1 MGCRI
6 KILLFLFFLIA
17 NIIVKSAFA
26 VDEVTQVKVMT
37 AGKSELV
44 NFSRDEFAK
53 EDKHFTEL
61 SNEDRLTYAI
71 FQALVYD
78 KKYPYLFKLIEE
90 VKDRYLKL
98 HMLSSLYLFS
108 LNDKLTDDLRDRF
121 YNHANK
127 EQFEELLL
135 LIEFE
140 GGDFAKIDFAKQEFN
155 AFAKASKFALGGNYN
170 EAIEALKP
178 FAAVFPFSYYY
189 FLMMNNNYLEALEFV
204 SKSEI
209 KNRNFLEALCYYYLG
224 DCEKVLEKISL
235 SSSDYNESLLYIDC
249 VTNSNNLNVDIKSI
263 KKSKLQNFEKDPYLI
278 FKSMEEN
285 KGATDQ
291 AYRSFYY
298 VYKLDNHIKNLTLYK
313 HEIQTFVE
321 KMEEVNQNL
330 KMIVARYES
339 EWEKI
344 EKSTDIQS
352 IKKRILDL
360 LDKTKDFKSVSFR
373 SQTKEQTLSTFLE
386 KQYNKNLTLLE
397 NAYNEQKKKE
407 AESLVKLQSELDARL
422 FLKDLKNRYVT
433 QKEEFLKLQSTLN
446 NYFAFSIEK
455 ELSLKEAFAFAKI
468 SLYWNFY
475 QHAQDVDHEEKLNL
489 LKNIVFDANEYVK
502 RYKER
507 QKDVLLVLAEA
518 YSDAGEIEN
527 ALNIYRSYLTIE
539 TMPSARTLMKVG
551 ELLFEKADY
560 NEAANYFDMAAK
572 KDNAYKNAAYYKIG
586 WCYYLSGKLNEV
598 ATLFL
603 NYQFDKQESKAEL
616 LFDEMVDLLSR
627 VFYKLGIEKFEDYLK
642 KYPNFPIPERLFK
655 SVGDLHLFLADYQKA
670 LEIYEKGID
679 SYYIYQGS
687 PELLSA
693 KIEVLTLLAM
703 FEEANREKVRFVD
716 IYGKRSQYFSQYGV
730 FPKQY
735 RDNLVSA
742 GFYYNANY
750 EKEKN
755 EDAYQK
761 SVNLY
766 LKFLEEFPLD
776 EKVGEVAFYLAQLE
790 EDKMLYVDAATHFR
804 LSWQHNFKEKESLY
818 RYLYCKYKL
827 WQAGGL
833 AASELVDDLKNY
845 INNYPTTDRSTAVLI
860 VLVDI
865 LIKENRQEEMLQQVE
880 DAVKNQTNQDIT
892 KLLDFCEANF
902 DVIKDKGRLAKIF
915 EMGYVNNNNKHY
927 LELKHYAMFIDAKQ
941 KEDNNELEQAA
952 LVYREIINDHNKTS
966 FEEFAVFN
974 LGLLLEKMGKTE
986 EAIVLMERINQ
997 KEELKN
1003 KANDFIYTF
1012 GKKRGL
1018 YQQAATSALILS
1030 NTEKNASFYLLEAL
1044 WLYLKAKDY
1053 HAAENVLAKLDS
1065 FNLNENEKRTL
1076 VLIKSILIYE
1086 KGDALAAFDGFVSSL
1101 KSDIN
1106 AEYENDFI
1114 YYFHNALKKVIF
1126 LKPEDEARDA
1136 LESYVEFLAK
1146 KFREKGKAFYL
1157 YNIAET
1163 LYDFSLFFLQKDE
1176 AISRSIEFYKRS
1188 LKLSVLD
1195 EDKDL
1200 VLKNVARLKELQPD
1214 LYKKVLELPEPSLDF
1229 IKDIKYG
1236 EIYVE

>member
-6 KILLFLFFLIA
+6 KILLFLFCLIA

-26 VDEVTQVKVMT
+26 VDEVAPVKVMT

-53 EDKHFTEL
+53 EDKHFTDL

-71 FQALVYD
+71 YQSLIYD
-78 KKYPYLFKLIEE
+78 KKYSYLFRLIEQ

-108 LNDKLTDDLRDRF
+108 LNDKVTEEVRDKF
-121 YNHANK
+121 YNITNK
-127 EQFEELLL
+127 EQFEALLL
-135 LIEFE
+135 LIEFQ
-140 GGDFAKIDFAKQEFN
+140 GTNFGKIEFKNEAFN
-155 AFAKASKFALGGNYN
+155 AFAKASKFALDGNYSV
-170 EAIEALKP
+170 AIETLKP
-178 FAAVFPFSYYY
+178 FATVFPFSYYY
-189 FLMMNNNYLEALEFV
+189 FLIMNDNYREALDFV
-204 SKSEI
+204 SKIDIEN
-209 KNRNFLEALCYYYLG
+209 KKFLEALCYYYLG
-224 DCEKVLEKISL
+224 DCEKVLEKLSL
-235 SSSDYNESLLYIDC
+235 SSGDHNESLLYIDC
-249 VTNSNNLNVDIKSI
+249 VANSSNLKIDIKSI
-263 KKSKLQNFEKDPYLI
+263 KKSKLQNFERDPYFI
-278 FKSMEEN
+278 FKNMEEN
-285 KGATDQ
+285 KGGTEQ

-298 VYKLDNHIKNLTLYK
+298 IHKLNNHIKNLTLYK
-313 HEIQTFVE
+313 QEIQTFVE

-330 KMIVARYES
+330 KKIVARYES

-344 EKSTDIQS
+344 EKSADMQS
-352 IKKRILDL
+352 IRKRILVL
-360 LDKTKDFKSVSFR
+360 LDKTKDFKAVSFK
-373 SQTKEQTLSTFLE
+373 SHSKEQALSTFLD
-386 KQYNKNLTLLE
+386 KQYNKHLALLE
-397 NAYNEQKKKE
+397 NEYNEQKKKE
-407 AESLVKLQSELDARL
+407 AESLIKLQGELDARL
-422 FLKDLKNRYVT
+422 FLKELKNRYVT
-433 QKEEFLKLQSTLN
+433 QKEEFLKLQSALN
-446 NYFAFSIEK
+446 DYYAFSIEK

-468 SLYWNFY
+468 SLSWNFY
-475 QHAQDVDHEEKLNL
+475 QHAQDVDQEAKLNL
-489 LKNIVFDANEYVK
+489 LNTIVFDANEYVK
-502 RYKER
+502 HYKER
-507 QKDVLLVLAEA
+507 QKEVLLVLAEA

-527 ALNIYRSYLTIE
+527 ALNIYRSYLAVE
-539 TMPSARTLMKVG
+539 AMPSARTLMKIG

-560 NEAANYFDMAAK
+560 SEAANYFDMAGK
-572 KDNAYKNAAYYKIG
+572 KDNTYKNAAYYKIG

-603 NYQFDKQESKAEL
+603 NYQFDKHESKAEI
-616 LFDEMVDLLSR
+616 LFDEMMDLLSR
-627 VFYKLGIEKFEDYLK
+627 VFYKLGSEKFEDYLK
-642 KYPNFPIPERLFK
+642 KFPKFPIPERLFK

-670 LEIYEKGID
+670 IEIYEKGIN

-693 KIEVLTLLAM
+693 KIEVLTLLAK
-703 FEEANREKVRFVD
+703 FEEANEEKVRFVD

-735 RDNLVSA
+735 KDNLVSA
-742 GFYYNANY
+742 GFYYNASY

-766 LKFLEEFPLD
+766 IKFLEEFPLD
-776 EKVGEVAFYLAQLE
+776 EKAGEVAFYLAQLE
-790 EDKMLYVDAATHFR
+790 EDKALYVDAAKYFR
-804 LSWQHNFKEKESLY
+804 LSWQLKFKEKEALY

-827 WQAGGL
+827 WQAGSL

-845 INNYPTTDRSTAVLI
+845 INNYPATERSTAVLL

-865 LIKENRQEEMLQQVE
+865 LAKENRQEEMLQYIE
-880 DAVKNQTNQDIT
+880 DAVKNQKNKDIT

-902 DVIKDKGRLAKIF
+902 EVINDKDRLAKIF

-927 LELKHYAMFIDAKQ
+927 LELKHYAMFVDAKQ
-941 KEDNNELEQAA
+941 KEDNNQLEKAA
-952 LVYREIINDHNKTS
+952 LVYREIINDYNKTS

-974 LGLLLEKMGKTE
+974 LGLLLEKIGKTE
-986 EAIVLMERINQ
+986 EAIDLMERINQ
-997 KEELKN
+997 KDELKI
-1003 KANDFIYTF
+1003 KAKDFIYTF

-1018 YQQAATSALILS
+1018 YQQAASAALMLS
-1030 NTEKNASFYLLEAL
+1030 NTEKDASFYLLEAL

-1053 HAAENVLAKLDS
+1053 NAAENVLAKLDS
-1065 FNLNENEKRTL
+1065 VNLNENEKRTQVFL
-1076 VLIKSILIYE
+1076 KSILIYE
-1086 KGDALAAFDGFVSSL
+1086 KGDALAAFDGFLLSL

-1106 AEYENDFI
+1106 AEFENDFI
-1114 YYFHNALKKVIF
+1114 YYFHNVLKKVIF
-1126 LKPEDEARDA
+1126 LKPEDDARDA
-1136 LESYVEFLAK
+1136 LEAYVEFLGK
-1146 KFREKGKAFYL
+1146 KFRERGKAFYL

-1176 AISRSIEFYKRS
+1176 AISRAIEFYKRS

-1200 VLKNVARLKELQPD
+1200 VLKNIVRLKELQPD
-1214 LYKKVLELPEPSLDF
+1214 FYNKPVELPEPRLDF